1 MRKTKLLVSALSVAA
16 ILPLS
21 SCGLERTNAKDYE
34 GTLEMYRAF
43 FEKTYE
49 YDNMK
54 VVMDLGDG
62 RFRTE
67 YICAST
73 SHSIDSGN
81 DLDTW
86 AFLNKDGWKTVAYE
100 YNETKYHYFKYNAE
114 DYGVEY
120 KNFISYI
127 DFLESYKDA
136 VKANPALEEE
146 AIFDAK
152 KDNLGEEKTRF
163 TLKISRHTDEGDKH
177 WLSFVADAEHGLVRN
192 VTYSTMDPYAGVV
205 SRSIA
210 MSFSYGAVKSIDI
223 PDITGWEER

>member
-100 YNETKYHYFKYNAE
+100 YNESKYHYFKYNAE

-136 VKANPALEEE
+136 VKANPELEKE
-146 AIFDAK
+146 AVFDAK

-177 WLSFVADAEHGLVRN
+177 LLSFVADAEHGLVRN
-192 VTYSTMDPYAGVV
+192 VTYSTKDLDEGVV
-205 SRSIA
+205 SRSITL
-210 MSFSYGAVKSIDI
+210 SFSYGAVKSIDI